1 MTDRFAT
8 ARERMVQEQLVARD
22 ITDQRLLAAMMEVP
36 RHLFVDDAM
45 RARAYGD
52 HPLPIAA
59 GQTISQPYI
68 VAYMTQVLQLQGH
81 EKVLEIGTGS
91 GYQAAILSRLCEKV
105 YTVERVN
112 TLLAGARKLFD
123 ALRYYNI
130 VAKLDD
136 GTLGWP
142 EFGPYDAIIV
152 TAGGPEIP
160 APLVEQLAD
169 PGRLVIPVG
178 DQDVQELHLVTKANG
193 ETTID
198 HLVSVR
204 FVDLIGEHGWGR

>member
-8 ARERMVQEQLVARD
+8 ARERMVQEQLVTRG

>member
-8 ARERMVQEQLVARD
+8 ARERMVQEQLMARG

-112 TLLAGARKLFD
+112 TLLAGARKIFD
-123 ALRYYNI
+123 TLRYYNI

-160 APLVEQLAD
+160 TPLIEQLAD

-193 ETTID
+193 ETFID

>member
-1 MTDRFAT
+1 
-8 ARERMVQEQLVARD
+8 MVQEQLLSRD
-22 ITDQRLLAAMMEVP
+22 ITDQRILAAMAEVP

-45 RARAYGD
+45 QARAYGD

-68 VAYMTQVLQLQGH
+68 VAYMTQVLRLQGH

-91 GYQAAILSRLCEKV
+91 GYQAAILSRLCERV

-112 TLLAGARKLFD
+112 TLLAGARRLFGT
-123 ALRYYNI
+123 LRYYNI

-142 EFGPYDAIIV
+142 EFEHYDAIIV

-160 APLVEQLAD
+160 LPLIEQLAD

-178 DQDVQELHLVTKANG
+178 DQDVQELHLVIKDQGQVTVSPLA
-193 ETTID
+193 
-198 HLVSVR
+198 SVR
-204 FVDLIGEHGWGR
+204 FVDLIGEHGWSK